1 MILNHMRCL
10 NEDAI
15 GCLIFARPPSANEPY
30 NACLTRP
37 ARQDTMDLGMSLLA
51 NQPLIIGLIC
61 RKKPA
66 NIRHPMGS
74 ASPCFKT
81 ARMQG
86 ERRWKTHRKQRSCDV
101 RATPSSR
108 SAFALPADSI
118 DRGLWLPWQSPPY
131 LTLAPNPKDS
141 FSSLYTSSPCSAL
154 WASTRAMKDSPHASV
169 FVFFV
174 GIRES
179 DKRVSHPFFWGSS
192 KRVMKDFR
200 PRIYSFF
207 YLFQVHST

>member
-1 MILNHMRCL
+1 MMPYLCKSLRTHEMPERDTHDSAYFSKVILSMILNHMRCL

-61 RKKPA
+61 RKKPV

-86 ERRWKTHRKQRSCDV
+86 ERR
-101 RATPSSR
+101 
-108 SAFALPADSI
+108 
-118 DRGLWLPWQSPPY
+118 
-131 LTLAPNPKDS
+131 
-141 FSSLYTSSPCSAL
+141 
-154 WASTRAMKDSPHASV
+154 
-169 FVFFV
+169 
-174 GIRES
+174 
-179 DKRVSHPFFWGSS
+179 
-192 KRVMKDFR
+192 
-200 PRIYSFF
+200 
-207 YLFQVHST
+207 